1 MNEQQD
7 KQGGQQQGSGDSW
20 QDVGRQ
26 FQILGESLA
35 AALRASVNTEDNRRR
50 MESMQSG
57 IEAMVRDVD
66 KAITD
71 AAESP
76 EAQQAR
82 QEAQRAAESLRRA
95 GEQTAQDVRPQLLSA
110 LQQVNDELQRLI
122 GRMGGG
128 PPPSGDA
135 ESKTRS

>member
-1 MNEQQD
+1 MNEQQN
-7 KQGGQQQGSGDSW
+7 KEGGQQQGSGDSW

-35 AALRASVNTEDNRRR
+35 AALRTSVNTEDNRRR
-50 MESMQSG
+50 MASMQSG

-76 EAQQAR
+76 EAGRAR

-95 GEQTAQDVRPQLLSA
+95 GEQTAQDIRPQLLLA
-110 LQQVNDELQRLI
+110 LKQVNDELQRLI
-122 GRMGGG
+122 GRMEGG
-128 PPPSGDA
+128 PPPDDGA
-135 ESKTRS
+135 ESKPKP

>member
-7 KQGGQQQGSGDSW
+7 KQGGQQRGSGDSW

-57 IEAMVRDVD
+57 IESMVRDVD

-71 AAESP
+71 AAGSP
-76 EAQQAR
+76 EGQQAR
-82 QEAQRAAESLRRA
+82 LEAQRAAESLRRA
-95 GEQTAQDVRPQLLSA
+95 GEQTAQDIRPQLLLA
-110 LQQVNDELQRLI
+110 IKQLNDELQRLI
-122 GRMGGG
+122 GRMEGGT
-128 PPPSGDA
+128 PPPSDTEGKPK
-135 ESKTRS
+135 S